1 MVEFPC
7 KLQYQYRLDG
17 ERYRLCTTGSNMNTL
32 FAIFAALLYAF
43 AAAVLI
49 GKFVH
54 QDGPNKRLGLSLASI
69 GAIAHLAFLTNVIM
83 VAPGQD
89 MSVTNVLSLVSW
101 IITISMLVFAR
112 AIPNLILLPVVFGF
126 ASFTI
131 LASTFIPVSY
141 IMHIELQPGLVVHIS
156 LSLFAYC
163 TLVIAF
169 LYALQ
174 MSYITY
180 RLKQKGAALLHSSL
194 PPLMLVERI
203 LFKLLLAGTALLTVS
218 LVSGYFF
225 LEDMFN
231 KTYAHKTVLSI
242 AALVVFLILL
252 VGQKLR
258 GWRGKQVISLTV
270 LGVVLLSLA
279 YFGSKLVREL
289 IL

>member
-1 MVEFPC
+1 
-7 KLQYQYRLDG
+7 
-17 ERYRLCTTGSNMNTL
+17 MNTA
-32 FAIFAALLYAF
+32 FAIAASALYAM
-43 AAAVLI
+43 AAIVLL

-54 QDGPNKRLGLSLASI
+54 QEGPNKRLGLGIASL
-69 GAIAHLAFLTNVIM
+69 GVIAHIAFLLNVIM

-89 MSVTNVLSLVSW
+89 MSITNVLSLVAW
-101 IITISMLVFAR
+101 IITTSMLIFAR

-126 ASFTI
+126 ASLTV
-131 LASTFIPVSY
+131 LASRFIPVSY

-194 PPLMLVERI
+194 PPLMLVEGI
-203 LFKLLLAGTALLTVS
+203 LFKLLLAGTCLLSVS
-218 LVSGYFF
+218 LLSGFVF
-225 LEDMFN
+225 LDDMFN
-231 KTYAHKTVLSI
+231 KTYAHKTVLSS
-242 AALVVFLILL
+242 AALVVYLILL

-258 GWRGKQVISLTV
+258 GWRGRQVIFMTV
-270 LGVVLLSLA
+270 LGVILLSLA
-279 YFGSKLVREL
+279 YFGSKLVRE
-289 IL
+289 ILL

>member
-1 MVEFPC
+1 
-7 KLQYQYRLDG
+7 
-17 ERYRLCTTGSNMNTL
+17 MNTL
-32 FAIFAALLYAF
+32 FAISAAFLYAL

-54 QDGPNKRLGLSLASI
+54 HEGPNKRLGLSLASV
-69 GAIAHLAFLTNVIM
+69 GAIAHIAFLVNVIM
-83 VAPGQD
+83 VATGQD

-101 IITISMLVFAR
+101 IITVSMLVFAR

-126 ASFTI
+126 AGI
-131 LASTFIPVSY
+131 AVLAATFIPVSY

-180 RLKQKGAALLHSSL
+180 RLKQKGASLLHSSL
-194 PPLMLVERI
+194 PPLMLVEGI
-203 LFKLLLAGTALLTVS
+203 LFKLLLAGTSLLTVS
-218 LVSGYFF
+218 LLSGF
-225 LEDMFN
+225 LFLDDMFN
-231 KTYAHKTVLSI
+231 KTYAHKTALSL

-258 GWRGKQVISLTV
+258 GWRGRQVIVMTV
-270 LGVVLLSLA
+270 VGVILLSLA

>member
-1 MVEFPC
+1 
-7 KLQYQYRLDG
+7 
-17 ERYRLCTTGSNMNTL
+17 MNTL
-32 FAIFAALLYAF
+32 FAISAALLYVM

-54 QDGPNKRLGLSLASI
+54 HEGPNKRLALSLASL
-69 GAIAHLAFLTNVIM
+69 GAIAHIAFLIGVIII
-83 VAPGQD
+83 APGQN

-101 IITISMLVFAR
+101 IITVSMLIFAR

-126 ASFTI
+126 AS
-131 LASTFIPVSY
+131 LAVLAAAFIPVSY
-141 IMHIELQPGLVVHIS
+141 IMHIALQPGLVVHIS

-194 PPLMLVERI
+194 PPLMLVENI
-203 LFKLLLAGTALLTVS
+203 LFKLLLAGTSLLTVS
-218 LVSGYFF
+218 LISGFIF
-225 LEDMFN
+225 LDDMLS
-231 KTYAHKTVLSI
+231 KTYAHKTVLSA
-242 AALVVFLILL
+242 AALVVFLVLL
-252 VGQKLR
+252 VGQKVR
-258 GWRGKQVISLTV
+258 GWRGKQVILMTIT
-270 LGVVLLSLA
+270 GVVLLTLA

-289 IL
+289 LL

>member
-1 MVEFPC
+1 
-7 KLQYQYRLDG
+7 
-17 ERYRLCTTGSNMNTL
+17 MNTL
-32 FAIFAALLYAF
+32 FAISAALLYAI

-54 QDGPNKRLGLSLASI
+54 QDGPNKRLGIAIASI
-69 GAIAHLAFLTNVIM
+69 GVIAHIAFLANVIII
-83 VAPGQD
+83 APGQD

-101 IITISMLVFAR
+101 IITVSMLIFAR
-112 AIPNLILLPVVFGF
+112 AIPNLILLPVVFCF
-126 ASFTI
+126 ASFSV
-131 LASTFIPVSY
+131 LASKFIPVSY
-141 IMHIELQPGLVVHIS
+141 IMHIELQPGLVIHIS

-194 PPLMLVERI
+194 PPLMLVEGI
-203 LFKLLLAGTALLTVS
+203 LFKLLLAGTSLLSVS
-218 LVSGYFF
+218 LISGFVF
-225 LEDMFN
+225 LDDMLN
-231 KTYAHKTVLSI
+231 KTYVHKTVLSS
-242 AALVVFLILL
+242 AALVVFLTLL
-252 VGQKLR
+252 IGQKLR
-258 GWRGKQVISLTV
+258 GWRGRQVIVLTV
-270 LGVVLLSLA
+270 VGVTLLSLA

>member
-1 MVEFPC
+1 
-7 KLQYQYRLDG
+7 
-17 ERYRLCTTGSNMNTL
+17 MNTL
-32 FAIFAALLYAF
+32 FAISAALLYAL

-54 QDGPNKRLGLSLASI
+54 QDGPNKKLGLSLASV
-69 GAIAHLAFLTNVIM
+69 GVVAHIAYLTNAIM

-101 IITISMLVFAR
+101 IITVSMLLFAR
-112 AIPNLILLPVVFGF
+112 AIPNLILLPVVFSF
-126 ASFTI
+126 ASFSV
-131 LASTFIPVSY
+131 LVSKVIPVSY
-141 IMHIELQPGLVVHIS
+141 IMHIELQPGLVIHIS

-180 RLKQKGAALLHSSL
+180 RLKEKGAALLHSSL
-194 PPLMLVERI
+194 PPLMLVEGI
-203 LFKLLLAGTALLTVS
+203 LFKLLLAGTTLLTVS
-218 LVSGYFF
+218 LLSGF
-225 LEDMFN
+225 LFLDDMFS
-231 KTYAHKTVLSI
+231 KAYAHKTVLSI
-242 AALVVFLILL
+242 AALVVFVTLL
-252 VGQKLR
+252 AGQKIK
-258 GWRGKQVISLTV
+258 GWRGKQVIVLTIV
-270 LGVVLLSLA
+270 GVILLSLA

>member
-1 MVEFPC
+1 
-7 KLQYQYRLDG
+7 
-17 ERYRLCTTGSNMNTL
+17 MNTL
-32 FAIFAALLYAF
+32 FAISAALLYAL

-54 QDGPNKRLGLSLASI
+54 QDGPNKRLGLSIASV
-69 GAIAHLAFLTNVIM
+69 GAIAHIAFLTNVII

-101 IITISMLVFAR
+101 IITGSMLIFAR

-126 ASFTI
+126 ASLTV
-131 LASTFIPVSY
+131 LASQFIPVSY
-141 IMHIELQPGLVVHIS
+141 IMHIELQPGLVIHIS

-194 PPLMLVERI
+194 PPLMLVENI
-203 LFKLLLAGTALLTVS
+203 LFKLLLAGTCLLTVS
-218 LVSGYFF
+218 LISGFVF

-231 KTYAHKTVLSI
+231 KTYAHKTVLSA

-252 VGQKLR
+252 IGQKLR
-258 GWRGKQVISLTV
+258 GWRGRQVIVMTV
-270 LGVVLLSLA
+270 LGVTLLSLA
-279 YFGSKLVREL
+279 YFGSKLVREFL
-289 IL
+289 L

>member
-1 MVEFPC
+1 
-7 KLQYQYRLDG
+7 
-17 ERYRLCTTGSNMNTL
+17 MNTL
-32 FAIFAALLYAF
+32 FAISAALLYAL

-54 QDGPNKRLGLSLASI
+54 QDGPNKRLGLSIASL
-69 GAIAHLAFLTNVIM
+69 GAIAHIAFLTKVII

-101 IITISMLVFAR
+101 IITVSMLIFAR
-112 AIPNLILLPVVFGF
+112 AIPNLILLPV
-126 ASFTI
+126 ASLTV
-131 LASTFIPVSY
+131 LASQFIPVSY
-141 IMHIELQPGLVVHIS
+141 IMHIELQPGLVIHIS

-194 PPLMLVERI
+194 PPLMLVENI
-203 LFKLLLAGTALLTVS
+203 LFKLLLAGTCLLTVS
-218 LVSGYFF
+218 LISGFVF

-231 KTYAHKTVLSI
+231 KTYAHKTVLSA

-252 VGQKLR
+252 IGQKLR
-258 GWRGKQVISLTV
+258 GWRGRQVIVMTV
-270 LGVVLLSLA
+270 LGVTLLSLA
-279 YFGSKLVREL
+279 YFGSKLVREFL
-289 IL
+289 L

>member
-1 MVEFPC
+1 
-7 KLQYQYRLDG
+7 
-17 ERYRLCTTGSNMNTL
+17 MNTA
-32 FAIFAALLYAF
+32 FAIAAAALYAM
-43 AAAVLI
+43 AAIVLL

-54 QDGPNKRLGLSLASI
+54 QEGPNKRLGLGIASL
-69 GAIAHLAFLTNVIM
+69 GVVAHIAFLLNVIM

-89 MSVTNVLSLVSW
+89 MSITNVLSLVAW
-101 IITISMLVFAR
+101 IITTAMLIFAR

-126 ASFTI
+126 ASLSV
-131 LASTFIPVSY
+131 LASLFIPVSY

-194 PPLMLVERI
+194 PPLMLVEGI
-203 LFKLLLAGTALLTVS
+203 LFKLLLVGTCLLSVS
-218 LVSGYFF
+218 LLSGFVF
-225 LEDMFN
+225 LDDMFN
-231 KTYAHKTVLSI
+231 KTYAHKTVLSS
-242 AALVVFLILL
+242 AALVVYLILL

-258 GWRGKQVISLTV
+258 GWRGRQVIFMTV
-270 LGVVLLSLA
+270 LGVILLSLA
-279 YFGSKLVREL
+279 YFGSKLVRE
-289 IL
+289 ILL

>member
-1 MVEFPC
+1 
-7 KLQYQYRLDG
+7 
-17 ERYRLCTTGSNMNTL
+17 MNTL
-32 FAIFAALLYAF
+32 FAISAALLYAL

-54 QDGPNKRLGLSLASI
+54 QDGPNKRLGLAIASV
-69 GAIAHLAFLTNVIM
+69 GAIAHIAFLTNVII

-101 IITISMLVFAR
+101 IITVSM
-112 AIPNLILLPVVFGF
+112 LILLPVVFGF
-126 ASFTI
+126 ASLTV
-131 LASTFIPVSY
+131 LASQFIPVSY
-141 IMHIELQPGLVVHIS
+141 IMHIELQPGLVIHIS

-194 PPLMLVERI
+194 PPLMLVENI
-203 LFKLLLAGTALLTVS
+203 LFKLLLAGTCLLTVS
-218 LVSGYFF
+218 LISGFVF

-231 KTYAHKTVLSI
+231 KTYAHKTVLSA

-252 VGQKLR
+252 IGQKLR
-258 GWRGKQVISLTV
+258 GWRGRQVIVMTV
-270 LGVVLLSLA
+270 LGVTLLSLA
-279 YFGSKLVREL
+279 YFGSKLVREFL
-289 IL
+289 L

>member
-1 MVEFPC
+1 
-7 KLQYQYRLDG
+7 
-17 ERYRLCTTGSNMNTL
+17 MNTL
-32 FAIFAALLYAF
+32 FAISAALLYAM

-54 QDGPNKRLGLSLASI
+54 HEGPNKRLALYLASL
-69 GAIAHLAFLTNVIM
+69 GAIAHIAFLIGVIII
-83 VAPGQD
+83 APGQN

-101 IITISMLVFAR
+101 IITVSMLIFAR

-126 ASFTI
+126 AS
-131 LASTFIPVSY
+131 LALLAAAFIPVSY

-194 PPLMLVERI
+194 PPLMLVENI
-203 LFKLLLAGTALLTVS
+203 LFKLLLAGTSLLTVS
-218 LVSGYFF
+218 LISGFIF
-225 LEDMFN
+225 LDDMLS
-231 KTYAHKTVLSI
+231 KTYAHKTVLSA
-242 AALVVFLILL
+242 AALVVFLVLL
-252 VGQKLR
+252 VGQKVR
-258 GWRGKQVISLTV
+258 GWRGKQVILMTIT
-270 LGVVLLSLA
+270 GVVLLTLA

-289 IL
+289 LL

>member
-1 MVEFPC
+1 
-7 KLQYQYRLDG
+7 
-17 ERYRLCTTGSNMNTL
+17 MNTL
-32 FAIFAALLYAF
+32 FAVFAALLYAL

-54 QDGPNKRLGLSLASI
+54 DEGPNKRLGLALASV
-69 GAIAHLAFLTNVIM
+69 GAIAHIAFLVNVIM
-83 VAPGQD
+83 IAPGQD

-101 IITISMLVFAR
+101 IVTVAMLIFAR
-112 AIPNLILLPVVFGF
+112 SIPNLILLPVVFGF
-126 ASFTI
+126 ASI
-131 LASTFIPVSY
+131 AALAATFIPVSY

-180 RLKQKGAALLHSSL
+180 RLKQKGASLLHSSL
-194 PPLMLVERI
+194 PPLMLVEGI
-203 LFKLLLAGTALLTVS
+203 LFKLILAGTSLLIVS
-218 LVSGYFF
+218 LISGFVF

-242 AALVVFLILL
+242 AALVVFLSLL
-252 VGQKLR
+252 IGQKLR
-258 GWRGKQVISLTV
+258 GWRGRQVIVMTV
-270 LGVVLLSLA
+270 IGVILLSLA
-279 YFGSKLVREL
+279 YFGSKLVKEL

>member
-1 MVEFPC
+1 
-7 KLQYQYRLDG
+7 
-17 ERYRLCTTGSNMNTL
+17 MNTL
-32 FAIFAALLYAF
+32 FAISAALLYAL

-69 GAIAHLAFLTNVIM
+69 GALAHIAFLINVII
-83 VAPGQD
+83 VSPGQD
-89 MSVTNVLSLVSW
+89 MSITNVLSLVSW
-101 IITISMLVFAR
+101 IITVSMLIFAR
-112 AIPNLILLPVVFGF
+112 SIPNLILLPVVFGF
-126 ASFTI
+126 AAMAV
-131 LASTFIPVSY
+131 LASHLIPVSY

-180 RLKQKGAALLHSSL
+180 RLKQKGATLLHSSL
-194 PPLMLVERI
+194 PPLMLVENI
-203 LFKLLLAGTALLTVS
+203 LFKLLLAGTCLLSVS
-218 LVSGYFF
+218 LLSGFVF
-225 LEDMFN
+225 LDDMLN
-231 KTYAHKTVLSI
+231 KTYAHKTVLS
-242 AALVVFLILL
+242 ASALVVFLTLV

-258 GWRGKQVISLTV
+258 GWRGKQVIAMTV